1 MLPVGDVRDPRD
13 EQEEQ
18 HDGVGGRDLLSHG
31 EHDHDERSGREDD
44 DVLARDV
51 EPGRREDRAEGEHDA
66 GERDRGPEDE
76 AERDLLLVL
85 EVQRHAEDDVV
96 ELDAG
101 EDDREQE
108 DRDPQPARHA
118 DERADQPL
126 GAVDQ
131 QRRARDED
139 EDRRHPAA
147 PPTGPAT

>member
-1 MLPVGDVRDPRD
+1 MTMYSRGMSNR
-13 EQEEQ
+13 
-18 HDGVGGRDLLSHG
+18 
-31 EHDHDERSGREDD
+31 
-44 DVLARDV
+44 
-51 EPGRREDRAEGEHDA
+51 GRREDRAEGEHDA
-66 GERDRGPEDE
+66 GEGDRGPEDE

-147 PPTGPAT
+147 PPTGSAT